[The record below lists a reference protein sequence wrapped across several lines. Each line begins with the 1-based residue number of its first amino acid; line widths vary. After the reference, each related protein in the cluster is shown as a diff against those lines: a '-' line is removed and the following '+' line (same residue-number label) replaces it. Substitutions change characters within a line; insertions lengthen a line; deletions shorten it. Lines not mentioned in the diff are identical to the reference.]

1 MAILRDYYCENHGIF
16 EAWEAECPMKMCKGA
31 ISVVHLKPVG
41 TRSARTKKADE
52 SLKGLA
58 QDFQMTDIKSTR
70 AGEHQTGYLTRNNEL
85 DQKQLDFVAGAEA
98 EKERQILEK
107 GPKMPAPP
115 REARPGD
122 AAMWGSQGG
131 ISMNSVMGGQ
141 FKPVRDE
148 AVSILPHQA
157 SPTGK
162 LNGPIAGNGSMND
175 HQNLQVDK

>member
-16 EAWEAECPMKMCKGA
+16 EAWEAECPMKMCKGT

-58 QDFQMTDIKSTR
+58 QDFQMTDIKATR
-70 AGEHQTGYLTRNNEL
+70 EGEHQTGYLTRNNTLSQKEL
-85 DQKQLDFVAGAEA
+85 DFANGAMA
-98 EKERQILEK
+98 EQERQMKAKNE
-107 GPKMPAPP
+107 P
-115 REARPGD
+115 RPGD
-122 AAMWGSQGG
+122 AAMWGNAGN
-131 ISMNSVMGGQ
+131 ISIKSVMGGQ

-148 AVSILPHQA
+148 QVSIMPNQA

-162 LNGPIAGNGSMND
+162 LSGPVAGNGTMKD
-175 HQNLQVDK
+175 PDNLQVKI